1 MKNTPLILS
10 IIAVVVAVAGCVWA
24 AVKSPVSD
32 RNSLSDGSDST
43 YVATAT
49 SGIVYIDL
57 DRIIQEYD
65 MASDLGAVVETKVKN
80 IQDEVNRRGKQLEN
94 EMIDF
99 QNKINKGLITR
110 SVAEVQSQDLQ
121 KKQAEFNEYAN
132 QKNNEV
138 IEEQT
143 VMMNQIADAIQTFMD
158 KYNKEK
164 KYTMILTNQ
173 SGVPVISADPALD
186 ITNDVIARLNEEY
199 IKEKNKNN
207 K

>member
-1 MKNTPLILS
+1 MTLGPKAGK
-10 IIAVVVAVAGCVWA
+10 AVSENGA
-24 AVKSPVSD
+24 
-32 RNSLSDGSDST
+32 DST
-43 YVATAT
+43 NVTLAT
-49 SGIVYIDL
+49 SGIVYVDL
-57 DRIIQEYD
+57 DRIVQEYD

-80 IQDEVNRRGKQLEN
+80 IQDEVTRRGKNLEN
-94 EMIDF
+94 EVIEF

-110 SVAEVQSQDLQ
+110 SVAEIQSQDLQ
-121 KKQAEFNEYAN
+121 KKEAEFNEYAN

-143 VMMNQIADAIQTFMD
+143 VMMNQIADAIKTFLD
-158 KYNKEK
+158 KYNQEK

-173 SGVPVISADPALD
+173 RGVPVITADPSLD
-186 ITNDVIARLNEEY
+186 ITDDVIARLNEEY